1 MPMLHRLSRSKV
13 CMYADDHEPPHFH
26 LLGAGWSGV
35 IDLDTLAI
43 RRGAIPKRDYLEAV
57 AWAQGNKPF
66 LLSEWRR
73 LNERD

>member
-1 MPMLHRLSRSKV
+1 MPTLHRLSSAKA

-26 LLGAGWSGV
+26 LLGIGWSGV

-57 AWAQGNKPF
+57 QWAQANKAF

>member
-1 MPMLHRLSRSKV
+1 MPMTTT
-13 CMYADDHEPPHFH
+13 PPHFH

-35 IDLDTLAI
+35 IDLDTLTVC
-43 RRGAIPKRDYLEAV
+43 RGEIPKRDYLEAV
-57 AWAQGNKPF
+57 QWAKGNSLF

>member
-1 MPMLHRLSRSKV
+1 MPTIHRLSRAKV

-26 LLGAGWSGV
+26 LLGPGWAGV
-35 IDLDTLAI
+35 IDLDTLVI
-43 RRGAIPKRDYLEAV
+43 CRGTIPKQDFLEAV
-57 AWAQGNKPF
+57 QWAKENSLF

>member
-1 MPMLHRLSRSKV
+1 MPTIERLSNSKI

-26 LLGAGWSGV
+26 LLGPGWSGV
-35 IDLDTLAI
+35 IDLDTLTI
-43 RRGAIPKRDYLEAV
+43 CRGAIPKQDFLEAV
-57 AWAQGNKPF
+57 QWAKANDLF